1 MVWTEH
7 VIWWHVYP
15 LGFLGADATGQ
26 DRSPQPRLRR
36 LVPWLDHLLSLGANG
51 LALGPVFASQTHG
64 YDTTDHL
71 AVDRRLGTTEDLA
84 HLVEEAHAR
93 GIRVMLD
100 GVFNHVGREHPLV
113 LAAEADPHSA
123 AAAMLRRDDTG
134 TVATFEGHGGLV
146 ALDHGHPEVAT
157 LVADVMN
164 HWLELGVDAWRLD
177 AAYAVPVDFWTRVLP
192 AVRER
197 HPDVYVMGEV
207 LHGDYAQV
215 VREAGL
221 DSVTQYEL
229 WQAVWHGLQ
238 EVNFFEI
245 DWALRRHNGFLDT
258 FVPYTFV
265 GNHDVTRI
273 ATHIDDERHH
283 PHALVLLMLLGGT
296 PSVYYGDEVGRRAVK
311 ETRFGGDDA
320 IRPAYPDTPDDLIAG
335 LSAAEAEVL
344 ARHRE
349 LVGLRRRHPWL
360 HRARSRTVDLA
371 NATLVLET
379 ASDDQRLLVALNLSD
394 EPLQVPDGW
403 RAIAGQGVEEV
414 GGALLVHAH
423 GWAVAAPVDG

>member
-71 AVDRRLGTTEDLA
+71 AVDPRLGTTEDLV
-84 HLVEEAHAR
+84 HVIEEAHAR

-113 LAAEADPHSA
+113 RAAEADPSGA
-123 AAAMLRRDDTG
+123 AAAMLRRDHSG
-134 TVATFEGHGGLV
+134 AMATFEGHGGLV
-146 ALDHGHPEVAT
+146 ALDHGNPEVAT

-164 HWLELGVDAWRLD
+164 HWLDLGADAWRLD
-177 AAYAVPVDFWTRVLP
+177 AAYAVPVPFWTRVLP
-192 AVRER
+192 QVRER
-197 HPDVYVMGEV
+197 HPDVYVVGEV

-215 VREAGL
+215 VRDAGL

-229 WQAVWHGLQ
+229 WQAVWHGLK

-273 ATHIDDERHH
+273 ASQIDDERHH

-296 PSVYYGDEVGRRAVK
+296 PSVYYGDELGWRAVK

-320 IRPAYPDTPDDLIAG
+320 IRPAYPDAPDELLAG
-335 LSAAEAEVL
+335 LPAEQAEVL
-344 ARHRE
+344 ALHRE

-360 HRARSRTVDLA
+360 HRARSRTVSLA
-371 NATLVLET
+371 NAAMVLEV
-379 ASDDQRLLVALNLSD
+379 AADDQRLLVALNLSD
-394 EPLQVPDGW
+394 EPLHVPDG
-403 RAIAGQGVEEV
+403 RRVLAGRSAEEV
-414 GGALLVHAH
+414 GDALVVHAH
-423 GWAVAAPVDG
+423 GWAVAAPA